1 MVCYLLFAV
10 ARDAHSTHT
19 AHLPTWKPLRDE
31 PSGTQDC
38 SLLLLAED
46 LVELLAVEVELAAKD
61 LLVNR
66 ELAGTGHREVAQD
79 EHVHGRKLEVVRVR
93 LRDAKR
99 EVLDAR
105 VEQVE
110 DDGGDHRGRHRG
122 SSRAREQADGQQA
135 GTRDL
140 RGSGRQGPEL
150 RRAWEE
156 AKELGDNVGGEAID
170 VLDLVEAVVHHE
182 RAGAEAQGGDAK
194 VDDRLRGHGP
204 GDGASEE
211 GGGRGGES
219 GEEDGAEHGD

>member
-110 DDGGDHRGRHRG
+110 TTAVIIVADIAAAVGRANRPMD
-122 SSRAREQADGQQA
+122 SRPAPAICVAAADRVQNCG
-135 GTRDL
+135 
-140 RGSGRQGPEL
+140 
-150 RRAWEE
+150 
-156 AKELGDNVGGEAID
+156 
-170 VLDLVEAVVHHE
+170 
-182 RAGAEAQGGDAK
+182 
-194 VDDRLRGHGP
+194 GP
-204 GDGASEE
+204 GRKPKNLATTL
-211 GGGRGGES
+211 
-219 GEEDGAEHGD
+219 AEKPSTFWILSKPM